1 MRTETSRPIRLTARI
16 YAATSTN
23 ALSQAT
29 GYQYDYSTG
38 KVKATYDPNNRLYT
52 TLYDGLGRPLS
63 VNEPD
68 PSNGSLVTKTA
79 YTYTD
84 SNTPGSTSILKTDYQ
99 SSATTSAT
107 YAYVDGLGRNLQQR
121 QQAKGNNTYAVK
133 DWTYNNLGLLASE
146 SLPYFAS
153 STARASATS
162 TSQLFTAYTYD
173 GLQRVLKGAN
183 AVGSTSNAYNAWTV
197 TTTDANGKIKDYSK
211 DAYGNLAAVVEHVS
225 GAYATTTYA
234 WDLNKSLTKVTDA
247 LGNVRNFTYDGL
259 GQRPPRLPG
268 RAADKIAREQGF
280 EVFFERKDCLSHL
293 R

>member
-1 MRTETSRPIRLTARI
+1 
-16 YAATSTN
+16 
-23 ALSQAT
+23 
-29 GYQYDYSTG
+29 
-38 KVKATYDPNNRLYT
+38 VKATYDPNNRLYT

-68 PSNGSLVTKTA
+68 PSNGSLVTKTIYA
-79 YTYTD
+79 YTD
-84 SNTPGSTSILKTDYQ
+84 SNTPGSTSILKTDYL
-99 SSATTSAT
+99 SSATSTAI